1 MQHNKT
7 KLHFFS
13 VVPNQTLWG
22 CAIICTI
29 FEHCM
34 TSLRASLVFTT
45 ILIAISMLIGC
56 QNAPKKSGPNDI
68 VWIKN
73 THAQLFR
80 IGLTKTD
87 SFLEVY
93 DAPKSMLSV
102 GKFYWGSSSKIEGYQ
117 KIENR
122 DKIVSLSAIHTGMLA
137 ELGLAKSIVGVE
149 SKQYIAHP
157 AIYSSTL
164 LDSVQELAPNGPVIP
179 EKLANLKPQI
189 LIGYVFNI
197 QEKNTIERIAKNHFP
212 VIWANNHLE
221 PHPLGRAEWIVAMG
235 WLLGK
240 SKESANVFK
249 GISKEYLAI
258 AKQAAEADQEKKSTT
273 GSNRSKV
280 QPTVMMNIPYNGQW
294 FVPQGQS
301 YMSQFI
307 LDAGG
312 MPITLQPEGS
322 GSNMVGLEKALQTM
336 KLADIWINTDNCN
349 TRKCLTEMEPRVMN
363 VKALQGN
370 RVFNFN
376 KKLNSNGSNSYWD
389 LGCVF
394 PNLVL
399 RDLYKIIQND
409 TQSMYFYQRC
419 N

>member
-45 ILIAISMLIGC
+45 ILIAISILNGC

-164 LDSVQELAPNGPVIP
+164 LDSVQELAPDGPVIP

-322 GSNMVGLEKALQTM
+322 GSNMVGLEKALQAM

-389 LGCVF
+389 LGCIF

-399 RDLYKIIQND
+399 RDLYNIIQND